1 MAGGLAWR
9 HAGTVAT
16 SDPRFARVLELATK
30 QPHLWVGPS
39 GERVTGAEVG
49 SHLGAAFMLME
60 RDGWISVRRSSGP
73 VELGHT
79 LSGALW
85 LVRTDGP
92 GDADSWAV
100 SRRCLNLILEARS
113 ESGSADFEAWSEK
126 RGRRFGEVRDLLLI
140 TGEFARLYGP
150 EAVR

>member
-1 MAGGLAWR
+1 MGDILAR
-9 HAGTVAT
+9 RRAGTVQAN
-16 SDPRFARVLELATK
+16 DPRFARVLELAGR

-49 SHLGAAFMLME
+49 SHLGAAFMLLE

-85 LVRTDGP
+85 RVRTDGP
-92 GDADSWAV
+92 GDADSWAA
-100 SRRCLNLILEARS
+100 SRRCLDLVLAARS

-126 RGRRFGEVRDLLLI
+126 RGRSFAEVRNLLLV
-140 TGEFARLYGP
+140 TAEFARRYGP
-150 EAVR
+150 EVA